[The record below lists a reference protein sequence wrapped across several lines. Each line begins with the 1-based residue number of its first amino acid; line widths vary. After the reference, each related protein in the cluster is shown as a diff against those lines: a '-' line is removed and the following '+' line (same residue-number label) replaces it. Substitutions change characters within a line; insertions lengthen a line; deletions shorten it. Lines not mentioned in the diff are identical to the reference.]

1 MGYTSVSGIAFAA
14 LTLALATLPSPLA
27 ATDGAAPSAGT
38 VSLNL
43 SNMRSARGNML
54 ICVTSNPRAFPDC
67 SRDAAAQR
75 LRIPAAQAAHVALSV
90 PAGANY
96 AIAIVHDENGNGR
109 LDTMLAMPREGFGFS
124 RNPRLRMGP
133 PPFAEAA
140 FTVGSATV
148 QQDVRLRYML

>member
-1 MGYTSVSGIAFAA
+1 
-14 LTLALATLPSPLA
+14 
-27 ATDGAAPSAGT
+27 
-38 VSLNL
+38 
-43 SNMRSARGNML
+43 ML